1 MIDLAV
7 CDVSF
12 ISLKK
17 IIDKIAKE
25 KIKIDMVCLIKPQ
38 FECGKEIADKYKGII
53 LNKDI
58 HIDIINSMISYF
70 NKVGFYV
77 KDLTSSPIR
86 GGDGNIEYLTYISN
100 KTIDNKMI
108 DVEKLVNKSFKN

>member
-1 MIDLAV
+1 
-7 CDVSF
+7 
-12 ISLKK
+12 
-17 IIDKIAKE
+17 
-25 KIKIDMVCLIKPQ
+25 
-38 FECGKEIADKYKGII
+38 
-53 LNKDI
+53 
-58 HIDIINSMISYF
+58 MISYF

-100 KTIDNKMI
+100 KIIGNKII